1 LKNKVLSNCLRIW
14 ENIHELGFNSNWGDS
29 RVQFFVIICLLIIL
43 QKSNKYLLLIVSFI
57 LLLFLLIY
65 IYILSFFLP
74 FVQRCF
80 FIKKIILCTCEAITL
95 RVAPEHEFGSFHLFY
110 PFFLSI
116 TIVLR
121 ILGYILNNW
130 THQIL
135 QHCIYI
141 SKTLIIALQ
150 QNSHLQTE
158 FKRRGSQLPGHLMF

>member
-1 LKNKVLSNCLRIW
+1 MREYTWV
-14 ENIHELGFNSNWGDS
+14 
-29 RVQFFVIICLLIIL
+29 RVQFKLGRCSILCYNLLANNLTKIQQISPL
-43 QKSNKYLLLIVSFI
+43 NS
-57 LLLFLLIY
+57 LFYFTTFLTNIYIY
-65 IYILSFFLP
+65 IYILSFFLL

-121 ILGYILNNW
+121 ILGYLLNNW

-141 SKTLIIALQ
+141 SKTLIITLQ